1 LGIASRIMPENG
13 VDPPGAGAE
22 LFVSPCFFLEGLEL
36 ATDYLLRDAGHVCE
50 VIVNDYPDLA
60 VDLRKGDAFPGQ
72 HLDACHEGLVDRFS
86 DLGEQADVHLL
97 DAVDFPDRFLR
108 DLSREEVVDLAD
120 MVDRVLAA
128 GRFHAHRAVG
138 GNKPVAPVATP
149 DRTVVAHLCRCASH
163 CQKHA
168 LFPDIVRG
176 VNVHDNLAFRALL
189 CDLADLFGQDAHVL
203 LVFLDIRTVLIND
216 GTGDG
221 QGDRVPVPQAHDL
234 DVLPDGR
241 VLLAE
246 FCVDIV

>member
-1 LGIASRIMPENG
+1 MIGAAILPLLGIASRIMPENG

-97 DAVDFPDRFLR
+97 DAVDF
-108 DLSREEVVDLAD
+108 
-120 MVDRVLAA
+120 A